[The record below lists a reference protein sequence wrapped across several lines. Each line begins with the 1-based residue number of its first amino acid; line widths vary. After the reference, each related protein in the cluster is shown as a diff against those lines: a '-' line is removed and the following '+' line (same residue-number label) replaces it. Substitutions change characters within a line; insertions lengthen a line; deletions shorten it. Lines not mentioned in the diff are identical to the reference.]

1 MSKVTVSL
9 NGRSFTMG
17 CEEGQ
22 EAYLT
27 ELAQDLD
34 ARVRGISEQ
43 VGQIGDLRLLLMA
56 SLVLADELREARRR
70 TDAAEALTD
79 RLRADGD
86 SADDRRAEDRA
97 DIAARLLK
105 AAERLERIAEDAEAV
120 VDDGTQPPAEA
131 RA

>member
-27 ELAQDLD
+27 ELAGDLD

-86 SADDRRAEDRA
+86 NADDRRAEDRA

-120 VDDGTQPPAEA
+120 TDDEPQPPAEA